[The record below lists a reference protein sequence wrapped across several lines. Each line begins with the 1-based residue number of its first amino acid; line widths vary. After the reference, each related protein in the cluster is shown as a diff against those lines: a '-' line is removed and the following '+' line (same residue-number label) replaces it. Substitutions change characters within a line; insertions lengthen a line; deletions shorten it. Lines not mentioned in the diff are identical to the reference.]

1 MLRTLTVVAALLVT
15 SILVIPTA
23 SLAKASDVETAA
35 TA

>member
-23 SLAKASDVETAA
+23 SLADAPDVEMAA

>member
-23 SLAKASDVETAA
+23 SLAGAPDAERAVAA
-35 TA
+35 